1 MANGAREARAT
12 APGKVILCGEHAVVY
27 GQPAI
32 ALPVEAV
39 VATASVVAIEDGRI
53 VLDMPD
59 IGERDSSPADAD
71 HPFARLARATLA
83 ALGVTGSTGL
93 RITLTS
99 TIPVASGMGSG
110 AALGA
115 ALVKAVALHHR
126 RLLRPPEVS
135 ALVYQSERYYH
146 GTPSGIDNT
155 VVSFAQP
162 IWYQRMSPGRP
173 ALIEPITALG
183 HWTLLLGDTGVRS
196 PTRSTVGALRERWTA
211 DPARHDTI
219 FMAIGEIVR
228 AARRAMEGGDEVTMG
243 ALLNQNHAL
252 LGELGVSSPELD
264 RLAAAA
270 TDAGAGGAK
279 LSGGGGGGIM
289 LALVTSQNAGAVE
302 TALKAAGAVRVIETR
317 LHQSGQG
324 GVLV

>member
-1 MANGAREARAT
+1 MLDGAGQARAT

-32 ALPVEAV
+32 ALPVESV
-39 VATASVVAIEDGRI
+39 VATATVVAIGDEGI
-53 VLDMPD
+53 VLDLPD
-59 IGERDSSPADAD
+59 LGERDRSARDPD
-71 HPFARLARATLA
+71 HPFARLARATVA
-83 ALGVTGSTGL
+83 ALGITGPTGL

-115 ALVKAVALHHR
+115 ALVKAVAVHYGRALG
-126 RLLRPPEVS
+126 PAEVS
-135 ALVYQSERYYH
+135 ALVYDSERYYH

-162 IWYQRMSPGRP
+162 IWYQRMSPDRQ
-173 ALIEPITALG
+173 ALIEPIITG
-183 HWTLLLGDTGVRS
+183 GRWTLLIADTGVRS
-196 PTRSTVGALRERWTA
+196 PTRSTVGALRERWIA

-219 FMAIGEIVR
+219 FSAIGEIVR
-228 AARRAMEGGDEVTMG
+228 AARPAIERGDQMKMG
-243 ALLNQNHAL
+243 ALMNENHAL
-252 LGELGVSSPELD
+252 LRELGVSSPELD
-264 RLAAAA
+264 RLVVAAIG
-270 TDAGAGGAK
+270 AGADGAK

-289 LALVTSQNAGAVE
+289 LALVTPETVRAVE
-302 TALKAAGAVRVIETR
+302 TALKAADAVRVVETT
-317 LHQSGQG
+317 LQQSGQG